1 MDLGMVVAAV
11 AGLGMVAAAT
21 VVLDLGKV
29 VLVEPRSCK
38 SSGR

>member
-21 VVLDLGKV
+21 VVLDLGMAG
-29 VLVEPRSCK
+29 LVQRTESTLAC
-38 SSGR
+38 